1 MASSVVKRNFV
12 PSVEGLALP
21 AMPVRLQLSSWQVAV
36 LEGGNG
42 GNGGNGESGEP
53 GSGSGDPG
61 SGGEGGT
68 PDPDG

>member
-1 MASSVVKRNFV
+1 MVSSAVKHNLV
-12 PSVEGLALP
+12 PSAEGLALP
-21 AMPVRLQLSSWQVAV
+21 AMPVRLQLSSWQAAA

-42 GNGGNGESGEP
+42 GNGGSGGNSEP